1 MVILNKTNNLPNF
14 DYRGKNSLEDYKIYM
29 TSKPTIP
36 SPEMR
41 LEHIAVKGRDS
52 TYTITDGTY
61 EDIEIH
67 FGVRTYRGTLSYQ
80 DTLNKL
86 NEWLRISYD
95 IDDNEI
101 LFSEY
106 PQWYFKVK
114 SVSPY
119 TWQYNPA
126 TGEMTTELSFRCEP
140 FKYSDRKTIVMGQG
154 TSPTPT
160 PSQYFKV
167 SNKSHY
173 IAKVESNLQDITRLA
188 KFGYDRVLSYPDLDR
203 QDLDRLTEVDGAMLN
218 SSQSK
223 FTSGNLRNYQD
234 DFYSGKINLKPDAE
248 STMTVIDS
256 TKAHVKHI
264 GATAGGTIEFDTEQM
279 PYRGYFQVNLNAVVT
294 KGNIKFQTKVF
305 TDNGSLLASVD
316 GSSVNFWLASGN
328 IAKVQLIFLGDGEF
342 IIDSP
347 TIVQGF
353 EPAKLYT
360 PAHQSSWAG
369 VVVAMDLAAMLS
381 EVEPDIFKGA
391 TDGTAMKNIL
401 KGRNFIPEI
410 NASMSHATSSQGRV
424 FQLDKA
430 ANKYQPVVSAPLT
443 KTSKMLTSTQDSNTF
458 IDRLIYK
465 NVEGKKQLW
474 AIYLFASETG
484 FEDPGF
490 SLYPYNFSID
500 QVFLKIDMS
509 IIPTVSRDVINDGTA
524 VAYPY
529 IKAWGDTA
537 ATSMRFDFTS
547 TDVTGRP
554 YQRYLIIN
562 NLLNVKEGQHI
573 EIDCEYHDIIRYQEN
588 NPDQSIQWNT
598 WSSTSGYPVLNPN
611 TTKITT
617 TNVLKAEIEWR
628 TRKI

>member
-1 MVILNKTNNLPNF
+1 MVILNKINNLPNF

-36 SPEMR
+36 APEMR
-41 LEHIAVKGRDS
+41 LDHIAVKGRDS

-61 EDIEIH
+61 NDIEIN

-114 SVSPY
+114 SVTPY

-126 TGEMTTELSFRCEP
+126 TGEMTTDLSFRCEP

-167 SNKSHY
+167 SNKAHY
-173 IAKVESNLQDITRLA
+173 IAKEESLLQDIPRLA
-188 KFGYDRVLSYPDLDR
+188 KFGYDRILSYTDMDR
-203 QDLDRLTEVDGAMLN
+203 QELNKFTEVDGAMVSAL
-218 SSQSK
+218 QSK
-223 FTSGNLRNYQD
+223 YTSGNLRNYQD
-234 DFYSGKINLKPDAE
+234 DFYSDKVKLLPDAE
-248 STMTVIDS
+248 STMTVINS
-256 TKAHVKHI
+256 TKAHVTHK
-264 GATAGGTIEFDTEQM
+264 GATVAGAIEFTTEQM
-279 PYRGYFQVNLNAVVT
+279 PYRQYFQFDSNART
-294 KGNIKFQTKVF
+294 IKGTIKYQIKVF
-305 TDNGSLLASVD
+305 TDTGSIMASGD
-316 GSSVNFWLASGN
+316 GKSLNFWLASGS
-328 IAKVQLIFLGDGEF
+328 IAKIQLIFSGDGEF

-347 TIVQGF
+347 TVVQGF
-353 EPAKLYT
+353 EPAKMYT
-360 PAHQSSWAG
+360 PAYQSTWAG
-369 VVVAMDLAAMLS
+369 IVVAMDLAGMLS

-401 KGRNFIPEI
+401 KGRNFIPTI
-410 NASMSHATSSQGRV
+410 KAAMSHASLAHGRI
-424 FQLDKA
+424 FQLDMA
-430 ANKYQPVVSAPLT
+430 ANKYQPVVSEPLNS
-443 KTSKMLTSTQDSNTF
+443 KTVEVSAVQDSNTF

-465 NVEGKKQLW
+465 NVGGKKQLW
-474 AIYLFASETG
+474 AIYLFATEPQ
-484 FEDPGF
+484 FDDPNF
-490 SLYPYNFSID
+490 TLYPYAYSID
-500 QVFLKIDMS
+500 QVLLKIDMS

-554 YQRYLIIN
+554 YQRYLILN
-562 NLLNVKEGQHI
+562 NLLNVKAGQHI
-573 EIDCEYHDIIRYQEN
+573 EIDCEYQDIIRYEEN
-588 NPDQSIQWNT
+588 NPDASVSWNT
-598 WSSTSGYPVLNPN
+598 WSSTSGFPVLNPN